1 VGKVT
6 ATDQG
11 AEERAR
17 RLDPHRW
24 LGLVTS
30 LAATAA
36 LTLTSGLTLGGFSA
50 AIANGSGTFS
60 SSTIQLEESNGGAVP
75 CYSTGTGSGGT
86 VTPAN
91 TNSTCTINALVGTL
105 DQVPSGAALQTTL
118 TLTNLGN
125 QNATIAELQTGACS
139 VAPAPDGNGYVGTD
153 LTGNTF
159 CNKVDVTISNITPG
173 ATYKCVFPAQTT
185 ACPAL
190 GTTNDT
196 LAALAN
202 QQFSVPPLSSIPA
215 GSIATYQVD
224 VQVDSSATNA
234 DQGLAAVVPFSW
246 AISQ

>member
-1 VGKVT
+1 M
-6 ATDQG
+6 
-11 AEERAR
+11 
-17 RLDPHRW
+17 
-24 LGLVTS
+24 
-30 LAATAA
+30 
-36 LTLTSGLTLGGFSA
+36 
-50 AIANGSGTFS
+50 
-60 SSTIQLEESNGGAVP
+60 
-75 CYSTGTGSGGT
+75 
-86 VTPAN
+86 
-91 TNSTCTINALVGTL
+91 
-105 DQVPSGAALQTTL
+105 
-118 TLTNLGN
+118 
-125 QNATIAELQTGACS
+125 
-139 VAPAPDGNGYVGTD
+139 APAPDGNGYVGTD